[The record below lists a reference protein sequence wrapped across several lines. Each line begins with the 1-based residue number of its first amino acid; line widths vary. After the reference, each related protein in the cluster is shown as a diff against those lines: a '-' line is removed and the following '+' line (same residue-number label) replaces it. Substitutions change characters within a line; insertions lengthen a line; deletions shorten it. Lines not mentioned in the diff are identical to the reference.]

1 MNTEEWGVTERGFH
15 RPTYVELLNAIEYK
29 ARELFGERANLTVRS
44 PLGIFLRIFA
54 WMLNILFSLMEDV
67 YNSRFV
73 DTAVGTSL
81 YNLGRAIGLS
91 LLPAQKAS
99 GYITFSG
106 TAGTAIP
113 TGFLVKTVAGYQ
125 YAVLVDGRIGSDGT
139 VILPVQAVGTGADY
153 NADAG
158 TVKEIVNPLDGVSS
172 CVNASA
178 MTGGRWRESDEE
190 FRDRYYKSVDFAGGV
205 NADAIAGEI
214 LQNVEGVYSAIC
226 YENDTDEEDAL
237 GLPPH
242 SFEVVAYGGLDEE
255 VAKAIFRRKAGGI
268 QTYGGKT
275 ISVVS
280 LNGQSYSIHFSRPTT
295 VPIYIKVYD
304 LETDS
309 NFPWDG
315 ESRIKDALIS
325 FIGGDVQGGLPIGTD
340 VLYMAL
346 PGAILSVP
354 GVVDFSLSI
363 GTSSSSLAVK
373 NIAIGT
379 REKAVTNTSSI
390 TIVREA
396 EA

>member
-1 MNTEEWGVTERGFH
+1 MNTEEWGVTERGFR

-54 WMLNILFSLMEDV
+54 WMLNILFALMEDV

-125 YAVLVDGRIGSDGT
+125 YAVLVDGRIGADGT
-139 VILPVQAVGTGADY
+139 VVLPVQAVGTGADY

-214 LQNVEGVYSAIC
+214 LQNVEGCVLF
-226 YENDTDEEDAL
+226 AL
-237 GLPPH
+237 ALWCALCGPRMRATVTTP
-242 SFEVVAYGGLDEE
+242 A
-255 VAKAIFRRKAGGI
+255 
-268 QTYGGKT
+268 T
-275 ISVVS
+275 
-280 LNGQSYSIHFSRPTT
+280 SIRT
-295 VPIYIKVYD
+295 
-304 LETDS
+304 
-309 NFPWDG
+309 G
-315 ESRIKDALIS
+315 R
-325 FIGGDVQGGLPIGTD
+325 
-340 VLYMAL
+340 
-346 PGAILSVP
+346 
-354 GVVDFSLSI
+354 
-363 GTSSSSLAVK
+363 
-373 NIAIGT
+373 
-379 REKAVTNTSSI
+379 
-390 TIVREA
+390 
-396 EA
+396 

>member
-1 MNTEEWGVTERGFH
+1 MNTEEWGVTERGFR

-29 ARELFGERANLTVRS
+29 ARELFGQRAVLTVRS

-54 WMLNILFSLMEDV
+54 WMLNILFALMEDV

-99 GYITFSG
+99 GYVTFSG
-106 TAGTAIP
+106 AVGTAIP
-113 TGFLVKTVAGYQ
+113 SGFLVKTVAGYQ
-125 YAVLVDGRIGSDGT
+125 YAVLVAGRIGADGT

-172 CVNASA
+172 CTNASA

-226 YENDTDEEDAL
+226 YENDTDEVDAL

-275 ISVVS
+275 IPVVA
-280 LNGQSYSIHFSRPTT
+280 LNGQSYDIHFSRPAT
-295 VPIYIKVYD
+295 VPIYVKVYD
-304 LETDS
+304 LEVDT

-315 ESRIKDALIS
+315 ESRIKSALIS

-363 GTSSSSLAVK
+363 GTSAGGLSTK
-373 NIAIGT
+373 NIPIGT
-379 REKAVTNTSSI
+379 REKAVTTADAI
-390 TIVREA
+390 TVVREA
-396 EA
+396 GA

>member
-1 MNTEEWGVTERGFH
+1 MNTEEWGVTERGFR

-54 WMLNILFSLMEDV
+54 WMLNILFALMEDV

-125 YAVLVDGRIGSDGT
+125 YAVLVDGRIGADGT

-275 ISVVS
+275 ISVVA

-295 VPIYIKVYD
+295 VPVYVKVYD

-315 ESRIKDALIS
+315 EDRIKATLIS

-363 GTSSSSLAVK
+363 GTSASSLAVK

-379 REKAVTNTSSI
+379 REKAVTSTSSI

>member
-1 MNTEEWGVTERGFH
+1 MNTEEWGVTERGFR

-29 ARELFGERANLTVRS
+29 ARELFGQRAVLTVRS

-54 WMLNILFSLMEDV
+54 WMLNILFALMEDV

-99 GYITFSG
+99 GYVTFSG
-106 TAGTAIP
+106 AVGTAIP
-113 TGFLVKTVAGYQ
+113 SGFLVKTVAGYQ
-125 YAVLVDGRIGSDGT
+125 YAVLVAGRIGADGT

-158 TVKEIVNPLDGVSS
+158 TVKEIVSPLDGVSS
-172 CVNASA
+172 CTNASA

-226 YENDTDEEDAL
+226 YENDTDEVDAL

-242 SFEVVAYGGLDEE
+242 SFEVVAYGGLGEGG
-255 VAKAIFRRKAGGI
+255 AKAIFRRKAGGI

-275 ISVVS
+275 IPVVA
-280 LNGQSYSIHFSRPTT
+280 LNGQSYDIHFSRPAT

-304 LETDS
+304 LETDT

-315 ESRIKDALIS
+315 ESRIKAALIS

-363 GTSSSSLAVK
+363 GTSAAALAVK
-373 NIAIGT
+373 NIVIGT
-379 REKAVTNTSSI
+379 REKAVTNADAI

-396 EA
+396 GA

>member
-1 MNTEEWGVTERGFH
+1 MNTEEWGVTERGFR

-54 WMLNILFSLMEDV
+54 WMLNILFALMEDV

-125 YAVLVDGRIGSDGT
+125 YAVLVDGRIGADGT

-275 ISVVS
+275 ISVVA

-295 VPIYIKVYD
+295 VPVYVKVYD

-315 ESRIKDALIS
+315 EDRIKAALIS

-363 GTSSSSLAVK
+363 GTSASSLAVK

-379 REKAVTNTSSI
+379 REKAVTSTSSI

>member
-54 WMLNILFSLMEDV
+54 WMLNILFALMEDV

-99 GYITFSG
+99 GYITFTG
-106 TAGTAIP
+106 AAGTAIP
-113 TGFLVKTVAGYQ
+113 SGFLVKTVAGYQ
-125 YAVLVDGRIGSDGT
+125 YAVLVDGRIGANGT

-226 YENDTDEEDAL
+226 YENDSDEEDAL

-268 QTYGGKT
+268 QTYGGKS
-275 ISVVS
+275 IVVVAQ
-280 LNGQSYSIHFSRPTT
+280 NGQNYTIHFSRPTT
-295 VPIYIKVYD
+295 VPIFVKVYD

-315 ESRIKDALIS
+315 ESRIKSALIS

-363 GTSSSSLAVK
+363 GTSATALSTS
-373 NIAIGT
+373 NITIGT
-379 REKAVTNTSSI
+379 RQKAVTDTSSI

-396 EA
+396 GT

>member
-1 MNTEEWGVTERGFH
+1 MNTEEWGVTERGFR

-29 ARELFGERANLTVRS
+29 ARELFGQRAVLTVRS

-54 WMLNILFSLMEDV
+54 WMLNILFALMEDV

-91 LLPAQKAS
+91 PLPAQKAS
-99 GYITFSG
+99 GYVTFSG
-106 TAGTAIP
+106 AVGTAIP
-113 TGFLVKTVAGYQ
+113 SGFLVKTVAGYQ
-125 YAVLVDGRIGSDGT
+125 YAVLVAGRIGADGT

-172 CVNASA
+172 CTNASA

-226 YENDTDEEDAL
+226 YENDTDEVDAL

-275 ISVVS
+275 IPVVA
-280 LNGQSYSIHFSRPTT
+280 LNGQSYDIHFSRPAT

-304 LETDS
+304 LETDT

-315 ESRIKDALIS
+315 ESRIKAALIS

-363 GTSSSSLAVK
+363 GTSAAALAVK
-373 NIAIGT
+373 NIVIGT
-379 REKAVTNTSSI
+379 REKAVTNADAI

-396 EA
+396 GA

>member
-1 MNTEEWGVTERGFH
+1 MNTEEWGVTERGFR

-29 ARELFGERANLTVRS
+29 ARELFGQRAVLTVRS

-54 WMLNILFSLMEDV
+54 WMLNILFALMEDV

-99 GYITFSG
+99 GYVTFSG
-106 TAGTAIP
+106 AVGTAIP
-113 TGFLVKTVAGYQ
+113 SGFLVKTVAGYQ
-125 YAVLVDGRIGSDGT
+125 YAVLVAGRIGADGT

-172 CVNASA
+172 CTNASA

-226 YENDTDEEDAL
+226 YENDTDEVDAL

-242 SFEVVAYGGLDEE
+242 SLEVVAYGGLDEE

-275 ISVVS
+275 IPVVA

-295 VPIYIKVYD
+295 VPVYVKVYD

-315 ESRIKDALIS
+315 EDRIKAALIS

-363 GTSSSSLAVK
+363 GTSASSLAVK

-379 REKAVTNTSSI
+379 REKAVTSTSSI

>member
-1 MNTEEWGVTERGFH
+1 MNTEEWGVTERGFR

-54 WMLNILFSLMEDV
+54 WMLNILFALMEDV

-125 YAVLVDGRIGSDGT
+125 YAVLVDGRIGADGT

-275 ISVVS
+275 ISVVA

-295 VPIYIKVYD
+295 VPVYVKVYD

-315 ESRIKDALIS
+315 EDRIKAALIS

-363 GTSSSSLAVK
+363 GTSASYLAVK

-379 REKAVTNTSSI
+379 REKAVTSTSSI

>member
-1 MNTEEWGVTERGFH
+1 MNTEEWGVTERGFR

-54 WMLNILFSLMEDV
+54 WMLNILFALMEDV

-99 GYITFSG
+99 GYVTFSG
-106 TAGTAIP
+106 AVGTAIP
-113 TGFLVKTVAGYQ
+113 SGFLVKTVAGYQ
-125 YAVLVDGRIGSDGT
+125 YAVLVAGRIGADGT

-172 CVNASA
+172 CTNASA

-226 YENDTDEEDAL
+226 YENDTDEVDAL

-275 ISVVS
+275 IPVVA
-280 LNGQSYSIHFSRPTT
+280 LNGQSYDIHFSRPAT

-304 LETDS
+304 LETDT

-315 ESRIKDALIS
+315 ESRIKAALIS

-363 GTSSSSLAVK
+363 GTSAAALAVK
-373 NIAIGT
+373 NIVIGT
-379 REKAVTNTSSI
+379 REKAVTNADAI

-396 EA
+396 GA

>member
-1 MNTEEWGVTERGFH
+1 MNTEEWGVTERGFR

-29 ARELFGERANLTVRS
+29 ARELFGEKANLTVRS

-54 WMLNILFSLMEDV
+54 WMLNILFALMEDV

-81 YNLGRAIGLS
+81 YNLGKAIGLS

-99 GYITFSG
+99 GYVIFTG
-106 TAGTAIP
+106 DPGVAIP
-113 TGFLVKTVAGYQ
+113 SGFLVKTVAGFQ
-125 YAVLVDGRIGSDGT
+125 YAVVTEGRIGSDGT
-139 VILPVQAVGTGADY
+139 VTLPVQSVGVGSDY

-172 CVNASA
+172 CTNASA

-190 FRDRYYKSVDFAGGV
+190 FRDRYYKSVDYAGGV
-205 NADAIAGEI
+205 NAEAIAGEI

-226 YENDTDEEDAL
+226 YENDTDEVDAL

-242 SFEVVAYGGLDEE
+242 SIEVVAYGGLDED
-255 VAKAIFRRKAGGI
+255 VAQAIFRRKSAGI
-268 QTYGGKT
+268 QTYGGKS
-275 ISVVS
+275 IPV
-280 LNGQSYSIHFSRPTT
+280 LAANGLSYDIRFSRPATI
-295 VPIYIKVYD
+295 PIFVRVYN
-304 LETDS
+304 LETDT

-315 ESRIKDALIS
+315 LDRIKAALVA
-325 FIGGDVQGGLPIGTD
+325 FIGGDVQGGLSIGTD

-363 GTSSSSLAVK
+363 GTSAADLSTK
-373 NIAIGT
+373 NIPIGT
-379 REKAVTNTSSI
+379 REKAVTSAEAI
-390 TIVREA
+390 TVEREA
-396 EA
+396 GA

>member
-1 MNTEEWGVTERGFH
+1 MNTEEWGVTERGFR

-29 ARELFGERANLTVRS
+29 ARELFGKRAVLTVRS

-54 WMLNILFSLMEDV
+54 WMLNILFALMEDV

-99 GYITFSG
+99 GYVTFTG
-106 TAGTAIP
+106 AAGTAIP
-113 TGFLVKTVAGYQ
+113 SGFLVKTVAGYQ
-125 YAVLVDGRIGSDGT
+125 YAVLVDGRIGADGT

-178 MTGGRWRESDEE
+178 LTGGRWRESDEE

-226 YENDTDEEDAL
+226 YENDTDEVDAL

-275 ISVVS
+275 IPVVA
-280 LNGQSYSIHFSRPTT
+280 LNGQSYDIHFSRPAT
-295 VPIYIKVYD
+295 VPIYVKVYD
-304 LETDS
+304 LEVDT

-315 ESRIKDALIS
+315 ESRIKSALIS

-363 GTSSSSLAVK
+363 GTSAGGLSTK
-373 NIAIGT
+373 NIPIGT
-379 REKAVTNTSSI
+379 REKAVTTADAI
-390 TIVREA
+390 TVVREA
-396 EA
+396 GA

>member
-1 MNTEEWGVTERGFH
+1 MNTEEWGVTERGFR

-54 WMLNILFSLMEDV
+54 WMLNILFALMEDV

-125 YAVLVDGRIGSDGT
+125 YAVLVDGRIGADGT

-275 ISVVS
+275 ISVVA

-295 VPIYIKVYD
+295 VPVYVKVYD

-315 ESRIKDALIS
+315 EDRIKDALIS

-340 VLYMAL
+340 VLYK
-346 PGAILSVP
+346 
-354 GVVDFSLSI
+354 I
-363 GTSSSSLAVK
+363 GRAHV
-373 NIAIGT
+373 
-379 REKAVTNTSSI
+379 
-390 TIVREA
+390 
-396 EA
+396 

>member
-99 GYITFSG
+99 GYITFTG
-106 TAGTAIP
+106 AAGTAIP
-113 TGFLVKTVAGYQ
+113 SGFLVKTVAGYQ
-125 YAVLVDGRIGSDGT
+125 YAVLVDGRIGANGT

-226 YENDTDEEDAL
+226 YENGTDEEDAL

-268 QTYGGKT
+268 QTYGGKS
-275 ISVVS
+275 IVVVAQ
-280 LNGQSYSIHFSRPTT
+280 NGQSYTIHFSRPTT
-295 VPIYIKVYD
+295 IPIFVKVYD

-315 ESRIKDALIS
+315 ESRIKSALIS

-363 GTSSSSLAVK
+363 GTSATALSTS
-373 NIAIGT
+373 NITIGT
-379 REKAVTNTSSI
+379 RQKAVTDTSSI

-396 EA
+396 GT

>member
-1 MNTEEWGVTERGFH
+1 MNSEEWGVTERGFR

-29 ARELFGERANLTVRS
+29 ARELFGKRAVLTVRS

-54 WMLNILFSLMEDV
+54 WMLNILFALMEDV

-99 GYITFSG
+99 GYVTFSG
-106 TAGTAIP
+106 AVGTAIP

-125 YAVLVDGRIGSDGT
+125 YAVLVDGRIGNDGT

-172 CVNASA
+172 CVNTSA

-226 YENDTDEEDAL
+226 YENDTDDEDAL

-275 ISVVS
+275 IAVVAE
-280 LNGQSYSIHFSRPTT
+280 NGQSYNIHFSRPTT
-295 VPIYIKVYD
+295 VPIYVKVYD
-304 LETDS
+304 LETDT

-315 ESRIKDALIS
+315 ESRIKSALIS

-363 GTSSSSLAVK
+363 GTSAASLAVK
-373 NIAIGT
+373 NISIGT
-379 REKAVTNTSSI
+379 REKAVTNTDAI
-390 TIVREA
+390 TVVREA
-396 EA
+396 GA

>member
-1 MNTEEWGVTERGFH
+1 MNTEEWGVTERGFR

-29 ARELFGERANLTVRS
+29 ARELFGQRAVLTVRS

-54 WMLNILFSLMEDV
+54 WMLNILFALMEDV

-99 GYITFSG
+99 GYVTFSG
-106 TAGTAIP
+106 AVGTAIP
-113 TGFLVKTVAGYQ
+113 SGFLVKTVAGYQ
-125 YAVLVDGRIGSDGT
+125 YAVLVAGRIGADGT

-172 CVNASA
+172 CTNASA

-226 YENDTDEEDAL
+226 YENDTDEVDAL

-255 VAKAIFRRKAGGI
+255 GAKGLLRRKAGGI

-275 ISVVS
+275 IPVVA
-280 LNGQSYSIHFSRPTT
+280 LNGQSYDIHFSRPAT

-304 LETDS
+304 LETDT

-315 ESRIKDALIS
+315 ESRIKAALIS

-363 GTSSSSLAVK
+363 GTSAAALAVK
-373 NIAIGT
+373 NIVIGT
-379 REKAVTNTSSI
+379 REKAVTNADAI

-396 EA
+396 GA

>member
-1 MNTEEWGVTERGFH
+1 MNTEEWGVTERGFR

-29 ARELFGERANLTVRS
+29 ARELFGQRAVLTVRS

-54 WMLNILFSLMEDV
+54 WMLNILFALMEDV

-99 GYITFSG
+99 GYVTFSG
-106 TAGTAIP
+106 AVGTAIP
-113 TGFLVKTVAGYQ
+113 SGFLVKTVAGYQ
-125 YAVLVDGRIGSDGT
+125 YAVLVAGRIGADGT

-172 CVNASA
+172 CTNASA

-190 FRDRYYKSVDFAGGV
+190 FRNRYYKSVDFAGGV

-226 YENDTDEEDAL
+226 YENDTDEVDAL

-275 ISVVS
+275 IPVVA
-280 LNGQSYSIHFSRPTT
+280 LNGQSYDIHFSRPAT

-304 LETDS
+304 LETDT

-315 ESRIKDALIS
+315 ESRIKAALIS

-363 GTSSSSLAVK
+363 GTSAAALAVK
-373 NIAIGT
+373 NIVIGT
-379 REKAVTNTSSI
+379 REKAVTNADAI

-396 EA
+396 GA

>member
-1 MNTEEWGVTERGFH
+1 MNTEEWGVTERGFR

-29 ARELFGERANLTVRS
+29 ARELFGQRAVLTVRS

-54 WMLNILFSLMEDV
+54 WMLNILFALMEDV

-99 GYITFSG
+99 GYVTFSG
-106 TAGTAIP
+106 AVGTAIP
-113 TGFLVKTVAGYQ
+113 SGFLVKTVAGYQ
-125 YAVLVDGRIGSDGT
+125 YAVLVAGRIGADGT

-172 CVNASA
+172 CTNASA

-226 YENDTDEEDAL
+226 YENDTDEVDAL

-275 ISVVS
+275 IPVVA
-280 LNGQSYSIHFSRPTT
+280 LNGQSYDIHFSRPAT

-304 LETDS
+304 LETDT

-315 ESRIKDALIS
+315 ESRIKAALIS

-363 GTSSSSLAVK
+363 GTSAAALAVK
-373 NIAIGT
+373 NIVIGT
-379 REKAVTNTSSI
+379 REKAVTTADAI
-390 TIVREA
+390 TVVREA
-396 EA
+396 GA

>member
-1 MNTEEWGVTERGFH
+1 MNTEEWGVTERGFR

-29 ARELFGERANLTVRS
+29 ARELFGQRAVLTVRS

-54 WMLNILFSLMEDV
+54 WMLNILFALMEDV

-99 GYITFSG
+99 GYVTFSG
-106 TAGTAIP
+106 AVGTAIP
-113 TGFLVKTVAGYQ
+113 SGFLVKTVAGYQ
-125 YAVLVDGRIGSDGT
+125 YAVLVAGRIGADGT

-172 CVNASA
+172 CTNASA
-178 MTGGRWRESDEE
+178 MTGGRWREGDEE

-226 YENDTDEEDAL
+226 YENDTDEVDAL

-275 ISVVS
+275 IPVVA
-280 LNGQSYSIHFSRPTT
+280 LNGQSYDIHFSRPAT

-304 LETDS
+304 LETDT

-315 ESRIKDALIS
+315 ESRIKAALIS

-363 GTSSSSLAVK
+363 GTSAAALAVK
-373 NIAIGT
+373 NIVIGT
-379 REKAVTNTSSI
+379 REKAVTNADAI

-396 EA
+396 GA

>member
-54 WMLNILFSLMEDV
+54 WMLNILFALMEDV

-125 YAVLVDGRIGSDGT
+125 YAVLVDGRIGADGT
-139 VILPVQAVGTGADY
+139 VVLPVQAVGTGADY

-172 CVNASA
+172 CTNASA

-275 ISVVS
+275 ISVVA

-315 ESRIKDALIS
+315 ESRIKAALIS

-363 GTSSSSLAVK
+363 GTSASSLAVK

-379 REKAVTNTSSI
+379 REKAVTSTSSI

>member
-1 MNTEEWGVTERGFH
+1 MNTEEWGVTERGFR

-29 ARELFGERANLTVRS
+29 ARELFGQRAVLTVRS
-44 PLGIFLRIFA
+44 PLGIFLRIFV
-54 WMLNILFSLMEDV
+54 WMLNILFALMEDV

-99 GYITFSG
+99 GYVTFSG
-106 TAGTAIP
+106 AVGTAIP
-113 TGFLVKTVAGYQ
+113 SGFLVKTVAGYQ
-125 YAVLVDGRIGSDGT
+125 YAVLVAGRIGADGT

-172 CVNASA
+172 CTNASA

-226 YENDTDEEDAL
+226 YENDTDEVDAL

-275 ISVVS
+275 IPVVA
-280 LNGQSYSIHFSRPTT
+280 LNGQSYDIHFSRPAT

-304 LETDS
+304 LETDT

-315 ESRIKDALIS
+315 ESRIKAALIS

-363 GTSSSSLAVK
+363 GTSAAALAVK
-373 NIAIGT
+373 NIVIGT
-379 REKAVTNTSSI
+379 REKAVTNADAI

-396 EA
+396 GA

>member
-44 PLGIFLRIFA
+44 PLGVFLRIFA
-54 WMLNILFSLMEDV
+54 WMLNILFALMEDV

-99 GYITFSG
+99 GYVTFSG
-106 TAGTAIP
+106 ASGTAIP
-113 TGFLVKTVAGYQ
+113 SGFLVKTVAGYQ
-125 YAVLVDGRIGSDGT
+125 YAVLVDGRIEADGT

-226 YENDTDEEDAL
+226 YENDSDEVDAL

-275 ISVVS
+275 ISVVA
-280 LNGQSYSIHFSRPTT
+280 LNGQSYDIHFSRPAT

-315 ESRIKDALIS
+315 ESRIKAALIS

-363 GTSSSSLAVK
+363 GTSAGGLSTK
-373 NIAIGT
+373 NIPIGT
-379 REKAVTNTSSI
+379 REKAVTNADAI
-390 TIVREA
+390 TVVREA
-396 EA
+396 GA

>member
-1 MNTEEWGVTERGFH
+1 MNTEEWGVTERGFR

-29 ARELFGERANLTVRS
+29 ARELFGQRAVLTVRS

-54 WMLNILFSLMEDV
+54 WMLNILFALMEDV

-99 GYITFSG
+99 GYVTFSG
-106 TAGTAIP
+106 AVGTAIP
-113 TGFLVKTVAGYQ
+113 SGFLVKTVAGYQ
-125 YAVLVDGRIGSDGT
+125 YAVLVAGRIGADGT

-158 TVKEIVNPLDGVSS
+158 TVKEIVNRLDGVSS
-172 CVNASA
+172 CTNASA

-226 YENDTDEEDAL
+226 YENDTDEVDAL

-275 ISVVS
+275 IPVVA
-280 LNGQSYSIHFSRPTT
+280 LNGQSYDIHFSRPAT

-304 LETDS
+304 LETDT

-315 ESRIKDALIS
+315 ESRIKAALIS

-363 GTSSSSLAVK
+363 GTSAAALAVK
-373 NIAIGT
+373 NIVIGT
-379 REKAVTNTSSI
+379 REKAVTNADAI

-396 EA
+396 GA

>member
-1 MNTEEWGVTERGFH
+1 MNTEEWGVTERGFR

-29 ARELFGERANLTVRS
+29 ARELFGQRAVLTVRS

-54 WMLNILFSLMEDV
+54 WMLNILFALMEDV

-99 GYITFSG
+99 GYVTFSG
-106 TAGTAIP
+106 AVGTAIP
-113 TGFLVKTVAGYQ
+113 SGFLVKTVAGYQ
-125 YAVLVDGRIGSDGT
+125 YAVLVAGRIGADGT

-172 CVNASA
+172 CTNASA

-226 YENDTDEEDAL
+226 YENDSDEVDAL

-275 ISVVS
+275 IPVVA
-280 LNGQSYSIHFSRPTT
+280 LNGQSYDIHFSRPAT
-295 VPIYIKVYD
+295 VPIYVKVYD
-304 LETDS
+304 LEVDT

-315 ESRIKDALIS
+315 ESRIKSALIS

-363 GTSSSSLAVK
+363 GTSAGGLSTK
-373 NIAIGT
+373 NIPIGT
-379 REKAVTNTSSI
+379 REKAVTTADAI
-390 TIVREA
+390 TVVREA
-396 EA
+396 GA

>member
-1 MNTEEWGVTERGFH
+1 MNTEEWGVTERGFR

-29 ARELFGERANLTVRS
+29 ARELFGQRAVLTVRS

-54 WMLNILFSLMEDV
+54 WMLNILFALMEDV

-99 GYITFSG
+99 GYVTFSG
-106 TAGTAIP
+106 AVGTAIP
-113 TGFLVKTVAGYQ
+113 SGFLVKTVAGYQ
-125 YAVLVDGRIGSDGT
+125 YAVLVAGRIGADGT

-172 CVNASA
+172 CTNASA

-190 FRDRYYKSVDFAGGV
+190 FRDRYYKSEDFAGGV

-226 YENDTDEEDAL
+226 YENDTDEVDAL

-275 ISVVS
+275 IPVVA
-280 LNGQSYSIHFSRPTT
+280 LNGQSYDIHFSRPAT

-304 LETDS
+304 LETDT

-315 ESRIKDALIS
+315 ESRIKAALIS

-363 GTSSSSLAVK
+363 GTSAAALAVK
-373 NIAIGT
+373 NIVIGT
-379 REKAVTNTSSI
+379 REKAVTNADAI

-396 EA
+396 GA

>member
-1 MNTEEWGVTERGFH
+1 MNTEEWGVTERGFR

-29 ARELFGERANLTVRS
+29 ARELFGQRAVLTVRS

-54 WMLNILFSLMEDV
+54 WMLNILFALMEDV

-99 GYITFSG
+99 GYVTFSG
-106 TAGTAIP
+106 AVGTAIP
-113 TGFLVKTVAGYQ
+113 SGFLVKTVAGYQ
-125 YAVLVDGRIGSDGT
+125 YAVLVAGRIGADGT

-172 CVNASA
+172 CTNASA

-226 YENDTDEEDAL
+226 YENDTDEVDAL

-275 ISVVS
+275 IPVVA
-280 LNGQSYSIHFSRPTT
+280 LNGQSYDIHFSRPAT

-304 LETDS
+304 LETDT

-315 ESRIKDALIS
+315 ESRIKAALIS

-346 PGAILSVP
+346 PGAILSVH

-363 GTSSSSLAVK
+363 GTSAAALAVK
-373 NIAIGT
+373 NIVIGT
-379 REKAVTNTSSI
+379 REKAVTNADAI

-396 EA
+396 GA

>member
-1 MNTEEWGVTERGFH
+1 MNTEEWGVTERGFR

-29 ARELFGERANLTVRS
+29 ARELFGQRAVLTVRS

-54 WMLNILFSLMEDV
+54 WMLNILFALMEDV

-99 GYITFSG
+99 GYVTFSG
-106 TAGTAIP
+106 AVGTAIP
-113 TGFLVKTVAGYQ
+113 SGFLVKTVAGYQ
-125 YAVLVDGRIGSDGT
+125 YAVLVAGRIGADGT

-172 CVNASA
+172 CTNASA

-226 YENDTDEEDAL
+226 YENDTDEVDAL

-242 SFEVVAYGGLDEE
+242 SLEVVAYGGLDEE

-275 ISVVS
+275 IPVVA
-280 LNGQSYSIHFSRPTT
+280 LNGQSYDIHFSRPAT

-304 LETDS
+304 LETDT

-315 ESRIKDALIS
+315 ESRIKAALIS

-363 GTSSSSLAVK
+363 GTSAAALAVK
-373 NIAIGT
+373 NIVIGT
-379 REKAVTNTSSI
+379 REKAVTNADAI

-396 EA
+396 GA

>member
-1 MNTEEWGVTERGFH
+1 MNTEEWGVTERGFR

-29 ARELFGERANLTVRS
+29 ARELFGQRAVLTVRS

-54 WMLNILFSLMEDV
+54 WMLNILFALMEDV

-99 GYITFSG
+99 GYVTFSG
-106 TAGTAIP
+106 AVGTAIP
-113 TGFLVKTVAGYQ
+113 SGFLVKTVAGYQ
-125 YAVLVDGRIGSDGT
+125 YAVLVDGRIGADGT

-178 MTGGRWRESDEE
+178 LTGGRWRESDEE

-226 YENDTDEEDAL
+226 YENDTDEVDAL

-275 ISVVS
+275 IPVVA
-280 LNGQSYSIHFSRPTT
+280 LNGQSYDIHFSRPAT

-304 LETDS
+304 LETDT

-315 ESRIKDALIS
+315 ESRIKAALIS

-363 GTSSSSLAVK
+363 GTSAAALAVK
-373 NIAIGT
+373 NIVIGT
-379 REKAVTNTSSI
+379 REKAVTNADAI

-396 EA
+396 GA

>member
-1 MNTEEWGVTERGFH
+1 MNTEEWGVTERGFR

-29 ARELFGERANLTVRS
+29 ARELFGQRAVLTVRS

-54 WMLNILFSLMEDV
+54 WMLNILFALMEDV

-99 GYITFSG
+99 GYVTFSG
-106 TAGTAIP
+106 AVGTAIP
-113 TGFLVKTVAGYQ
+113 SGFLVKTVAGYQ
-125 YAVLVDGRIGSDGT
+125 YAVLVAGRIGADGT

-172 CVNASA
+172 CTNASA

-226 YENDTDEEDAL
+226 YENDTNEVDAL

-275 ISVVS
+275 IPVVA
-280 LNGQSYSIHFSRPTT
+280 LNGQSYDIHFSRPAT

-304 LETDS
+304 LETDT

-315 ESRIKDALIS
+315 ESRIKAALIS

-363 GTSSSSLAVK
+363 GTSAAALAVK
-373 NIAIGT
+373 NIVIGT
-379 REKAVTNTSSI
+379 REKAVTNADAI

-396 EA
+396 GA

>member
-1 MNTEEWGVTERGFH
+1 MNTEEWGVTERGFR

-29 ARELFGERANLTVRS
+29 ARELFGQRAVLTVRS

-54 WMLNILFSLMEDV
+54 WMLNILFALMEDV

-99 GYITFSG
+99 GYVTFSG
-106 TAGTAIP
+106 AVGTAIP
-113 TGFLVKTVAGYQ
+113 SGFLVKTVAGYQ
-125 YAVLVDGRIGSDGT
+125 YAVLVAGRIGADGT

-172 CVNASA
+172 CTNASA

-205 NADAIAGEI
+205 NADALAGEI

-226 YENDTDEEDAL
+226 YENDTDEVDAL

-275 ISVVS
+275 IPVVA
-280 LNGQSYSIHFSRPTT
+280 LNGQSYDIHFSRPAT

-304 LETDS
+304 LETDT

-315 ESRIKDALIS
+315 ESRIKAALIS

-363 GTSSSSLAVK
+363 GTSAAALAVK
-373 NIAIGT
+373 NIVIGT
-379 REKAVTNTSSI
+379 REKAVTNADAI

-396 EA
+396 GA